1 MEGAFSRRTGPH
13 GSDTGNLSP
22 NSQHGVT
29 APALLAESGFLLQLL
44 RAITQPFAVLD
55 REERF
60 LLSNPA
66 FEQLTG
72 YETRELGTMSPASLF
87 ATEHPEA
94 DQSALFEV
102 LASGGSRSGATTWRL
117 RAGQEIPVEL
127 RCSRLEL
134 PDGEPLLLLLAAN
147 LSERQRLEEELR
159 QSQKMESVG
168 RLAGGI
174 AHDFNNVLT
183 TILGLTET
191 MISGHT
197 PTTSERLKEI
207 QHAARHAADL
217 THSLLAFSRR
227 QILQMRLILLDEVVE
242 HMAKMIARVIGE
254 DVRLD
259 IRRHGPIPPARAD
272 QSQIEQILLNLCL
285 NARDAMPNGGD
296 LRIEIRTETLS
307 EAWCA
312 EHRGARPGSYV
323 LLSVEDTGLGM
334 EEETLRHVFEPFFT
348 RKAVGKGTGL
358 GLSMVYGLVKQ
369 HDGFIHVESSIGQ
382 GTRFSIYFPAAAGEA
397 EPVRAHPS
405 ASSERCSATVLIVED
420 DKSVRRL
427 ILEVLPK
434 LGYRVFTAADGEEA
448 IRVFDRWADQIEL
461 VLLDA
466 ILPKKGSR
474 QVFEHIRQRKPSVR
488 FLFTSGYNE
497 VFINQKFELDPSF
510 LFLRKPF
517 STLEL
522 ATMLRGALEQQPA
535 KTRAASASGLP

>member
-1 MEGAFSRRTGPH
+1 V
-13 GSDTGNLSP
+13 DISP
-22 NSQHGVT
+22 NTSESSLALPPPG
-29 APALLAESGFLLQLL
+29 LLADSAFLVQLL
-44 RAITQPFAVLD
+44 RSITQPFAVLNQQGQ
-55 REERF
+55 F
-60 LLSNPA
+60 LLSNAA

-72 YETRELGTMSPASLF
+72 YSAREFAAMPPARLF
-87 ATEHPEA
+87 ATESPLGDEA
-94 DQSALFEV
+94 ALFEV
-102 LASGGSRSGATTWRL
+102 LATGGSRVGETTWRSG
-117 RAGQEIPVEL
+117 AGQEFPVEL
-127 RCSRLEL
+127 RCSCLEL
-134 PDGEPLLLLLAAN
+134 PDGQPLLLLLAMN
-147 LSERQRLEEELR
+147 LSERRRLEGELR

-197 PTTSERLKEI
+197 PPTSERLKEI

-227 QILQMRLILLDEVVE
+227 QILQMRLILLDDVVE
-242 HMAKMIARVIGE
+242 NMAKMIARVIGE
-254 DVRLD
+254 DIRLD
-259 IRRHGPIPPARAD
+259 IRRQGPIPPARAD

-296 LRIEIRTETLS
+296 LRIEVRAEMLT
-307 EAWCA
+307 EAWCR
-312 EHRGARPGSYV
+312 EHRGASPGPSV
-323 LLSVEDTGLGM
+323 LLRVEDTGHGM
-334 EEETLRHVFEPFFT
+334 EEETLAHVFEPFFT

-369 HDGFIHVESSIGQ
+369 HDGFIDVESSVGQ
-382 GTRFSIYFPAAAGEA
+382 GTRFSIYFPAASGEA
-397 EPVRAHPS
+397 EPIRQQQAAP
-405 ASSERCSATVLIVED
+405 SERCSATVLIVED

-427 ILEVLPK
+427 VLEVLPK
-434 LGYRVFTAADGEEA
+434 LGYKVFTAADGEEA
-448 IRVFDRWADQIEL
+448 IRVFDRWANQIEL

-466 ILPKKGSR
+466 VLPGKGSR
-474 QVFEHIRQRKPSVR
+474 QVYEHIRGHKPSVR

-517 STLEL
+517 TTLEL
-522 ATMLRGALEQQPA
+522 ATMLRNALEQAP
-535 KTRAASASGLP
+535 TGLASARGLP

>member
-1 MEGAFSRRTGPH
+1 M
-13 GSDTGNLSP
+13 NLSP
-22 NSQHGVT
+22 NSPPGAP
-29 APALLAESGFLLQLL
+29 APALLAESEFLIQLL

-55 REERF
+55 SGERF

-72 YETRELGTMSPASLF
+72 YDTRELGTMSPASLF
-87 ATEHPEA
+87 ATENPAA

-102 LASGGSRSGATTWRL
+102 LAAGGSRTGATTWRL

-134 PDGEPLLLLLAAN
+134 PDGEPVLLLLALN

-197 PTTSERLKEI
+197 PVTSERLKEI

-254 DVRLD
+254 DIRLD
-259 IRRHGPIPPARAD
+259 IRRTGPVPPARAD

-369 HDGFIHVESSIGQ
+369 HDGFIHVESSVGQ

-397 EPVRAHPS
+397 EPVREHLS

-474 QVFEHIRQRKPSVR
+474 QVYENIRERKPSVR

-535 KTRAASASGLP
+535 TARAASAGGLP